1 MTNARLAAMDA
12 RIHRGMA
19 RSGLAD
25 TCSVRSP
32 AGVVTEGV
40 RCIVARGVQVITD
53 EASVT
58 SNATTIDLLRADL
71 PEGVGRRWTI
81 VLPDLEYTID
91 SEPQIADESIVRYL
105 LRRK

>member
-1 MTNARLAAMDA
+1 MTNTRLAAMDA
-12 RIHRGMA
+12 RIHRVIA
-19 RSGLAD
+19 RAGLAD

-32 AGVVTEGV
+32 SGVTTEDV
-40 RCIVARGVQVITD
+40 RCVVARGVQIITD

-58 SNATTIDLLRADL
+58 SNQTTIDLLRADL
-71 PEGVGRRWTI
+71 PAGLGKGWTI

-91 SEPQIADESIVRYL
+91 SQPQLSDESIIRYL

>member
-1 MTNARLAAMDA
+1 MTNSRLAAMDA
-12 RIHRGMA
+12 RIHRVIA
-19 RSGLAD
+19 RAGLAD

-32 AGVVTEGV
+32 SGVTTEGV
-40 RCIVARGVQVITD
+40 RCVVARGVQIITD

-58 SNATTIDLLRADL
+58 SNQTTIDLIRADL
-71 PEGVGRRWTI
+71 PAGVGKGWTI

-91 SEPQIADESIVRYL
+91 SQPQLSDESIVRYL